1 MDDYIPIELP
11 PAATLPEPAE
21 VALPFRRPADYY
33 ASPGSDLRPLVPRGV
48 PIGCGWASVV
58 FVILLFVAGAFAPR
72 SGALLG
78 KLFGMIGDDITKHF
92 TSDVTPVQKAE
103 FAAEMKTLRAAAGEG
118 KLKLE
123 KTQSFLKL
131 ATDVDADEKVD
142 HAETDKLIAAL
153 RDVNRSVK

>member
-1 MDDYIPIELP
+1 MDDYTPIELP
-11 PAATLPEPAE
+11 PATPPPMPA
-21 VALPFRRPADYY
+21 ADTFPFRRPADYY

-58 FVILLFVAGAFAPR
+58 FVILLFAAGAFAPR

-78 KLFGMIGDDITKHF
+78 KLFGSIGDDVAKHF
-92 TSDVTPVQKAE
+92 TSDVTPVQKAA
-103 FAAEMKTLRAAAGEG
+103 FAAEMKTLRAAASQG
-118 KLKLE
+118 KLKLD

-131 ATDVDADEKVD
+131 ATDVDADDKVD
-142 HAETDKLIAAL
+142 HAEADKLIAAL

>member
-1 MDDYIPIELP
+1 MDDFIPTEPP
-11 PAATLPEPAE
+11 PAAPPQEPAA

-33 ASPGSDLRPLVPRGV
+33 AAPGNDLRPLVPRGV

-58 FVILLFVAGAFAPR
+58 IVILLFVAGTFAPR

-78 KLFGMIGDDITKHF
+78 KLFGSIGDDIAKHF
-92 TSDVTPVQKAE
+92 TSDVTASQRAD
-103 FAAEMKTLRAAAGEG
+103 FAAEMKTLRAAASEG
-118 KLKLE
+118 KLKLD

-131 ATDVDADEKVD
+131 ATDVDGDDKVD
-142 HAETDKLIAAL
+142 HAEADKLIAAL